1 MTIPQLILLL
11 VQLLPTLLDDWNKI
25 VAVLDTSSAA
35 VRNAQAGDGKI
46 SAEDWAALDAHV
58 EGDLAR
64 LASHL
69 EDPPAATEA

>member
-1 MTIPQLILLL
+1 MTVPALIALL

-25 VAVLDTSSAA
+25 VAVLDTA